1 MFALHEPDTRKP
13 LLAPWLKHWYLFD
26 PFFSIQ
32 KSHDCRINPDL
43 DKYLFIYLFI
53 LQVNRSHGLQYEV
66 EVKPT
71 ICKNN
76 LMATEYQWTLSNS
89 STNQL
94 VDIPNVDK
102 NSLQQKRLV
111 LKPCTLAVGFY
122 KLEVK
127 VRKIIF
133 WQV

>member
-1 MFALHEPDTRKP
+1 
-13 LLAPWLKHWYLFD
+13 
-26 PFFSIQ
+26 
-32 KSHDCRINPDL
+32 
-43 DKYLFIYLFI
+43 
-53 LQVNRSHGLQYEV
+53 
-66 EVKPT
+66 
-71 ICKNN
+71 
-76 LMATEYQWTLSNS
+76 MATEYQWTLSNS

-111 LKPCTLAVGFY
+111 LKPCTLLVGFY